1 MHGVANINLA
11 TPRRSS
17 EGVTERGVA
26 ASSWT
31 HEEKRRR
38 LEKTHGTNSQLIFV
52 FAKSKLPSYWRWA
65 FFPLG
70 RTFRE
75 LAKCYFYRV
84 NYTKHLEM
92 LVQIFLKPR
101 YEQNLYHFL

>member
-1 MHGVANINLA
+1 MREVANINLVM
-11 TPRRSS
+11 PRRSS

-31 HEEKRRR
+31 REEKRRR

-65 FFPLG
+65 FFFHLP
-70 RTFRE
+70 E
-75 LAKCYFYRV
+75 L
-84 NYTKHLEM
+84 LESW
-92 LVQIFLKPR
+92 QNAIFT
-101 YEQNLYHFL
+101 E